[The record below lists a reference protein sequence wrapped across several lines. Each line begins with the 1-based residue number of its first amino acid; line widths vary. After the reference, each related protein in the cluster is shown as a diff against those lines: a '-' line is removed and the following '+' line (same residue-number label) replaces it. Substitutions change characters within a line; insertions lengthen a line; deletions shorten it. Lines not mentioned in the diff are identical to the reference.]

1 MAIEILKALQ
11 VKQARDGEFSDGGGL
26 LLRVK
31 RDAASFVFR
40 FTAPLSAHCH
50 GWEDRPQLAEL
61 GRFTTKGVERTT
73 RELRPACLPTSCDIC
88 NYVRMFATI
97 LRTY

>member
-11 VKQARDGEFSDGGGL
+11 VKQARDGEFSDGGS
-26 LLRVK
+26 
-31 RDAASFVFR
+31 AAACQKGR
-40 FTAPLSAHCH
+40 GKLCLPLYRAALGALSRLGGPSAI
-50 GWEDRPQLAEL
+50 
-61 GRFTTKGVERTT
+61 GRIGGFTTKGDERTT

-97 LRTY
+97 LSTY